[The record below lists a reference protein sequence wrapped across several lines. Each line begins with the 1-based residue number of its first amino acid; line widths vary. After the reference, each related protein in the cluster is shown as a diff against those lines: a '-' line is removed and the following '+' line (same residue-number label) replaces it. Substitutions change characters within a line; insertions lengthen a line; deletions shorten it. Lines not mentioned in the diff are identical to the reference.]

1 MRVHLYSLIQRASA
15 AAGRS
20 SCASSTTTS
29 GLVSEFSE
37 VFGVSGILGVE
48 RAVRVDFAAGQFVAR
63 RGFASIASIAE
74 DDGRPPSLWKSAAK
88 GVAFADSAFY
98 KASGSIGTSPS
109 NPSHKFLDA
118 GAIAF
123 ERDGCNDANFKP
135 WQSDGYQ
142 KQPWILSSMTPGL
155 SGIFNASPRSN
166 NNDFKDFMIVPKEI
180 TRGFAKTVA
189 MSPNTQKPVKLR
201 LYMGSPGIIGE
212 PYKKPSPPLPIL
224 RRWFTMEGW
233 KRRKQSFMAMIKTA
247 YTVAKLRQ
255 KTKGYS
261 QQRFYQEAS
270 DLYKQINVALAEGE
284 RTALRQLVTDNVF
297 SIMKNELKH
306 RENSWAKV
314 KWEMVGP
321 INKIRTLQ
329 GRLIGVDKNNQDN
342 AFVQL
347 TLRILSKQKFAAYDK
362 NGKLVA
368 GDPDKELLVE
378 DYWVFEKPLLLTEA
392 KWRLCGRLTV

>member
-1 MRVHLYSLIQRASA
+1 MRVHLYSLIQRAAA

-63 RGFASIASIAE
+63 RGFAAIASIAE

-88 GVAFADSAFY
+88 GVAFTDSALY
-98 KASGSIGTSPS
+98 KAR
-109 NPSHKFLDA
+109 
-118 GAIAF
+118 AIAF
-123 ERDGCNDANFKP
+123 ERDGSNDANFKP
-135 WQSDGYQ
+135 WQSDGCQ

-189 MSPNTQKPVKLR
+189 MPPNTQKPVKLR
-201 LYMGSPGIIGE
+201 LYMGSPGVIGE
-212 PYKKPSPPLPIL
+212 PYKKPLPPLPIL
-224 RRWFTMEGW
+224 RRWFTTEGW
-233 KRRKQSFMAMIKTA
+233 KRRKQSFMGMIKTA

-347 TLRILSKQKFAAYDK
+347 TLRILSKQRFAAYEK